1 MPQDGVAEG
10 VVADGRDEER
20 AGVEAGQ
27 NVGDVSADAAETRSG
42 QRLNF
47 WEGAS
52 PPILILSDLGHSR
65 LS

>member
-42 QRLNF
+42 QRLN
-47 WEGAS
+47 
-52 PPILILSDLGHSR
+52 LSA
-65 LS
+65 